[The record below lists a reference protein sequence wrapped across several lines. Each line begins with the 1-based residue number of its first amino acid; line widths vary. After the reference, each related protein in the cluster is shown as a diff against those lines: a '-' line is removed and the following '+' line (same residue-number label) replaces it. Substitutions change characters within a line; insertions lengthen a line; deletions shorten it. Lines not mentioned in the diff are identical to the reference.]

1 LQFIKEYQWSY
12 LYEKVLFNVVHHA
25 VAMYVIE
32 LLQHGLK
39 QPEANPELFYLIET
53 TLKALDTG
61 SDTLVANIPVYFML
75 HLGSELGF
83 QIQGEYS
90 VATPVLDLQEGFFV
104 EDIPLHPHYIMNEP
118 ARLTSQIL
126 NINSYHALE
135 HIFLNRTMRRELL
148 QAYQQ
153 YLALHISDFGE
164 IRSLP
169 ILQEVLN

>member
-1 LQFIKEYQWSY
+1 
-12 LYEKVLFNVVHHA
+12 VHHA

-90 VATPVLDLQEGFFV
+90 LATPVLDLQEGFFV

-118 ARLTSQIL
+118 ARFTSQIL

-135 HIFLNRTMRRELL
+135 HIFLNRAMRRELL